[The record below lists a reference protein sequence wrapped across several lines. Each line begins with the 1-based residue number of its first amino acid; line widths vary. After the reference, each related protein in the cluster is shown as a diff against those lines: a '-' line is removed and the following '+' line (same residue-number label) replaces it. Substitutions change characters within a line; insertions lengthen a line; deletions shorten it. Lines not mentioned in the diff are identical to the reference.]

1 MRQEFETI
9 KMATRTYSRD
19 TTWTNNFVCA
29 VKVQRKGSSYV
40 PSVAS
45 LALLEFSN
53 GQVGV
58 VCVIVQYNFSLRWK
72 CFEIYV

>member
-1 MRQEFETI
+1 MKQSKWPLGRIVETLPGP
-9 KMATRTYSRD
+9 
-19 TTWTNNFVCA
+19 NNFVCA
-29 VKVQRKGSSYV
+29 VKVQRKDSSYV

-45 LALLEFSN
+45 LVLLECSN